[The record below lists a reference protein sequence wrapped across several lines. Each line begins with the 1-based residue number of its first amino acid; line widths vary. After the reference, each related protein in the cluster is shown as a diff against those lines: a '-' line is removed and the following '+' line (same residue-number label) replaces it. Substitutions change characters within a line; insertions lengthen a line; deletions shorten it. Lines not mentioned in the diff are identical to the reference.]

1 MAWFS
6 HPIMAMPSPN
16 QSHATLSERLKSC
29 DVRPTPQ
36 REVVLKVIL
45 EKRDHPTADE
55 IFARVKSSMPT
66 ISLATVY
73 NCLDTLVQCGLIRQV
88 NLERAP
94 TRYCPNLHQHAH
106 FHDEATG
113 QIHDVDLPEELIAR
127 LRELLPAGFDASTI
141 DLTFRGSTSP
151 TQPELVTDQAHAAGN
166 PHGAN

>member
-1 MAWFS
+1 MS
-6 HPIMAMPSPN
+6 TTTDN
-16 QSHATLSERLKSC
+16 HAALSERLKAR

-55 IFARVKSSMPT
+55 IFARVKASMPT

-73 NCLDTLVQCGLIRQV
+73 NCLEALVQGGLVRQV

-106 FHDEATG
+106 FHDETTG
-113 QIHDVDLPEELIAR
+113 KIHDVDLPADLMTR
-127 LRELLPAGFDASTI
+127 LREVLPAGFDARSI
-141 DLTFRGSTSP
+141 DLTFRGK
-151 TQPELVTDQAHAAGN
+151 AA
-166 PHGAN
+166 AN

>member
-1 MAWFS
+1 
-6 HPIMAMPSPN
+6 MPATKQN
-16 QSHATLSERLKSC
+16 HAALSERLKAC
-29 DVRPTPQ
+29 DVRPTAQ

-55 IFARVKSSMPT
+55 IFARVKASMPT

-73 NCLDTLVQCGLIRQV
+73 NCLDTLVQCGLVRQV

-113 QIHDVDLPEELIAR
+113 QIHDVDLPEEVMTR
-127 LRELLPAGFDASTI
+127 LHEVLPAGFAARSI
-141 DLTFRGSTSP
+141 DLTFRGSAKT
-151 TQPELVTDQAHAAGN
+151 
-166 PHGAN
+166 GAN

>member
-1 MAWFS
+1 MN
-6 HPIMAMPSPN
+6 PETEN
-16 QSHATLSERLKSC
+16 HATLCQRLKKC

-45 EKRDHPTADE
+45 AKRDHPTADE
-55 IFARVKSSMPT
+55 IFARVKAHMPT

-73 NCLDTLVQCGLIRQV
+73 NCLETLVHCGLIRQV

-113 QIHDVDLPEELIAR
+113 KIHDVDLPPDIMAR
-127 LRELLPAGFDASTI
+127 LHEVLPAGFDASSI
-141 DLTFRGSTSP
+141 DLTFRGK
-151 TQPELVTDQAHAAGN
+151 AATN
-166 PHGAN
+166 